1 MAGPTEQVSNKSKG
15 LVGTQV
21 SSFGTGWA
29 LGVSRLW
36 VSWFHRLEPSM
47 TPIMGFKTY
56 WNILLQ
62 MNEVL
67 IYRLES
73 IEVREGRIFLKG

>member
-1 MAGPTEQVSNKSKG
+1 MGARREQTVGFLVPQAGAFYDPNY
-15 LVGTQV
+15 
-21 SSFGTGWA
+21 
-29 LGVSRLW
+29 GVQNIL
-36 VSWFHRLEPSM
+36 
-47 TPIMGFKTY
+47 
-56 WNILLQ
+56 NILLQ